1 MFESLLWEVRGLFE
15 AGRGVKSD
23 DGYLGSKTVSERI
36 SRRNVRI
43 MHNEEIKANA
53 RLLEIIGEDMDC
65 DLLSE
70 LIVQAKEEGIK
81 LEDSDDTYK
90 AISDSFNVSEEM
102 SRAVV
107 ITDKLLTYIKSL
119 NLEEEDLQLIRE
131 VGEVLSQVDKETGLP
146 LDADTIAE
154 NLNITLQEVLRIRE
168 IIENFQKENA
178 ESITI
183 IQETKKSDELEKPFT
198 IDTSGDT
205 SQAKSQAKTNNN
217 KRKGQQQQQKEA
229 PVAASVAQ

>member
-15 AGRGVKSD
+15 VGSGVRSD
-23 DGYLGSKTVSERI
+23 NEYLGSKTVSERI

-43 MHNEEIKANA
+43 MHNSEIKENA
-53 RLLEIIGEDMDC
+53 KLLETIGEDTDC

-107 ITDKLLTYIKSL
+107 ITNKLLTYIKSL
-119 NLEEEDLQLIRE
+119 NLKEEDLQLIRE
-131 VGEVLSQVDKETGLP
+131 VGDILSQVDQETGLP

-154 NLNITLQEVLRIRE
+154 NLNVPLQAVLKIKE
-168 IIENFQKENA
+168 IIETFQKENA
-178 ESITI
+178 I
-183 IQETKKSDELEKPFT
+183 IVQGNTGDQELEKPFT
-198 IDTSGDT
+198 IDTSEPQT
-205 SQAKSQAKTNNN
+205 KAQQTKMNNN
-217 KRKGQQQQQKEA
+217 RRKGQQQKETPA
-229 PVAASVAQ
+229 MANAAQ